1 MSADPDRRQR
11 EAVAVDASVWVAAS
25 AGTGK
30 TKVLTDRVLALLLAG
45 SAPHRILCLTFTKAA
60 AAEMA
65 NRLNQ
70 RLSLWATESDAALGL
85 EVAPLIDAVPDADQ
99 VAAARRLFARVLDA
113 PGGLRIATVHAF
125 CQSLLRRFPIEAGV
139 APHFQVMDE
148 RSADEALAA
157 AREAVLWAAREG
169 GDADLAAAL
178 AAVTRHV
185 PEAGFATLM
194 GELALHRAKL
204 RRALAQGHAAFRDR
218 LARALGVS
226 PKIGEAEIL
235 TAACAPGA
243 ADERALAA
251 AAALMQRS
259 SRRDQEGG
267 ARIARWLET
276 PAERVAGFDEY
287 CEAFFTQDGPQ
298 RVALLTKPLARG
310 EPAAAAALAAEAQRL
325 EAVIAAR
332 AGAALFAA
340 SAALVRLGE
349 ALLDAYEQHKATLAL
364 LDYDDLVLRARDL
377 LRRPGVAPWVLF
389 KLDGGIDHILID
401 EAQDTN
407 PEQWEVVEALA
418 EEFFTG
424 AGARALT
431 RTVFAV
437 GDAKQSI
444 YSFQRADPEAFT
456 RMREHFA
463 GRVTAAEQDWR
474 VVDLDVSFRS
484 TDAVLAAVDAIFA
497 RPEASAGVALDGALI
512 RHQPFRADHAGLVE
526 MWPPVAPDPAPEPE
540 PWSLP
545 VEQHHARPPPARLA
559 RVIAQTLRQ
568 WIDRGERLPARD
580 RAVRPGDVM
589 VLVRRR
595 GAFVGELVRALKEAD
610 VPVAGVDRLILTE
623 QLAVEDMIALGRF
636 LLLPE
641 DDLTLATVLKGPL
654 FGFNEEMLFA
664 LAYPRRG
671 TLWEEL
677 HRRAGEELGFA
688 AAAKTLG
695 ELLAR
700 ADFVPP
706 YELFAEVL
714 GARGG
719 RKAALAR
726 LGPEAADPLDE
737 FLSLALAY
745 ERVHEPSLER
755 FLYWLAAG
763 ETEVK
768 RDLDQRGRDEVRV
781 LTVHG
786 AKGLQA
792 PIVFLPDTLQLPDQ
806 PAKLL
811 WTESGL
817 PLWRAHARCGAPAAA
832 TALAER
838 QRREAAEYRRLLYVA
853 LTRAEDRL
861 YLCGWETRRK
871 PGDGCWYRL
880 AEAGLAEA
888 PGAVP
893 VDFDFTAV
901 AGADGWRGRGWRIET
916 PQRRAPDLGERLPR
930 RLDRDDAL
938 PDWAG
943 APPPPE
949 PSPPRPLAPSR
960 PSEADPAARSPLGA
974 DAGAGLLRGRLVHRL
989 LQRLPP
995 LPPEARLAAARR
1007 FLALPVHGLAATEQE
1022 ALAAETMA
1030 VLDHAD
1036 FAPLFGP
1043 SSQAEVPVVAL
1054 LGGRALAGQID
1065 RLVVG
1070 DRDVLIVDYKT
1081 LRPPPTRE
1089 QDVPPPYLAQLAA
1102 YRAAIAAIYP
1112 SRAVRCALLWTEGP
1126 RLMPVS
1132 GALLDRHVPRD

>member
-1 MSADPDRRQR
+1 MSAEPDRRQR
-11 EAVAVDASVWVAAS
+11 EAVAVGASVWVAAS

-30 TKVLTDRVLALLLAG
+30 TKVLTDRVLALLLGG
-45 SAPHRILCLTFTKAA
+45 SAPYRILCLTFTKAA

-70 RLSLWATESDAALGL
+70 RLSLWATAGDGALAE
-85 EVAPLIDAVPDADQ
+85 EVAPLIGAVPDADQ
-99 VAAARRLFARVLDA
+99 IAVARRLFARVLDA
-113 PGGLRIATVHAF
+113 PGGLRIDTVHAF

-157 AREAVLWAAREG
+157 ARETVLRAAREG

-178 AAVTRHV
+178 AVVTRHV
-185 PEAGFATLM
+185 PEAGFADVM
-194 GELALHRAKL
+194 SKLAPERSRL
-204 RRALAQGHAAFRDR
+204 RRALADGHAAFRER
-218 LARALGVS
+218 LAQTLRVS
-226 PKIGEAEIL
+226 PEIGEGEIL
-235 TAACAPGA
+235 AAACAPGA
-243 ADERALAA
+243 ADEPALAVAA
-251 AAALMQRS
+251 AAMQRS

-267 ARIARWLET
+267 VRIARWLET
-276 PAERVAGFDEY
+276 PAARVEGFDEY
-287 CEAFFTQDGPQ
+287 CAAFFTQDGPQ
-298 RVALLTKPLARG
+298 RVALLTKTLARE
-310 EPAAAAALAAEAQRL
+310 EPAAAAALAAEAARL
-325 EAVIAAR
+325 ESVIAAR
-332 AGAALFAA
+332 AAAALFGA

-349 ALLDAYEQHKATLAL
+349 ALLDAYVRHKAALAF

-377 LRRPGVAPWVLF
+377 LRRPAVAPWVLF

-424 AGARALT
+424 AGARTLP

-437 GDAKQSI
+437 GDVKQSI
-444 YSFQRADPEAFT
+444 YSFQRADPEAFA
-456 RMREHFA
+456 RMRQHFA
-463 GRVTAAEQDWR
+463 QRVAAAEQDWR

-497 RPEASAGVALDGALI
+497 RAEASAGVALDRAPI
-512 RHQPFRADHAGLVE
+512 RHRPYRAEHAGLVE
-526 MWPPVAPDPAPEPE
+526 LWPPVAPDAAPEPE
-540 PWSLP
+540 PWTLP
-545 VEQHHARPPPARLA
+545 VEQHHVRPPPARLA
-559 RVIAQTLRQ
+559 RVVALTLRQ
-568 WIDRGERLPARD
+568 WLDRGERLPARD

-589 VLVRRR
+589 VLLRRR

-610 VPVAGVDRLILTE
+610 VPVAGVDRLLLSE

-654 FGFNEEMLFA
+654 FGFDEEMLFA

-677 HRRAGEELGFA
+677 RGRAGEELGFA
-688 AAAKTLG
+688 AAARTLSD
-695 ELLAR
+695 LLAR

-726 LGPEAADPLDE
+726 LGPEAGDPLDE

-745 ERVHEPSLER
+745 ERMHEPSLEG
-755 FLYWLAAG
+755 FLHWLAVG

-792 PIVFLPDTLQLPDQ
+792 PIVFLPDTLQMPEH
-806 PAKLL
+806 PPKLL

-817 PLWRAHARCGAPAAA
+817 PLWRAHAGCGAPAAA
-832 TALAER
+832 TALAEL

-871 PGDGCWYRL
+871 PNDGSWYRL
-880 AEAGLAEA
+880 AAAGIAAA
-888 PGAVP
+888 PNAVP
-893 VDFDFTAV
+893 VDFDLTAV
-901 AGADGWRGRGWRIET
+901 AGADGWRGPGWRLQT
-916 PQRRAPDLGERLPR
+916 SQRRAPDRSERPPR
-930 RLDRDDAL
+930 RFDQDDAL
-938 PDWAG
+938 PDWAR

-960 PSEADPAARSPLGA
+960 PREADPAARSPLGA

-989 LQRLPP
+989 LQSLPSLPP
-995 LPPEARLAAARR
+995 QTRFAAARR
-1007 FLALPVHGLAATEQE
+1007 FLALPVHGLAAADQE
-1022 ALAAETMA
+1022 AVAAETMA

-1036 FAPLFGP
+1036 FAPLFGAG
-1043 SSQAEVPVVAL
+1043 SQAEVPVVAL

-1070 DRDVLIVDYKT
+1070 DREVLIVDYKT
-1081 LRPPPTRE
+1081 LRPPPLHEE
-1089 QDVPPPYLAQLAA
+1089 QVPPPYLAQLAA

-1112 SRAVRCALLWTEGP
+1112 GRTVRAALLWTEGP

-1132 GALLDRHVPRD
+1132 GALLDRHLPDA